1 MAVYVRNLVINTD
14 EDFSENFELSEL
26 EGLPTNLT
34 AFAGT
39 SHMRKTPESSSHT
52 GFGVSFTHRV
62 NGKIRIS
69 MASTVTST
77 LKPGRY
83 VYDLMLIRPNTQK
96 LIVLEG
102 TVLVRSGIC
111 TGCF

>member
-26 EGLPTNLT
+26 GGLPTNLT
-34 AFAGT
+34 GFVGT
-39 SHMRKTPESSSHT
+39 SYMRKTPESSSHT
-52 GFGVSFTHRV
+52 GFGVSFTASV

-77 LKPGRY
+77 LKPRRY
-83 VYDLMLIRPNTQK
+83 VYDLLLLDNAYK
-96 LIVLEG
+96 KSVVVEG
-102 TVLVRSGIC
+102 TVLVRVGIS